1 MEQKLIT
8 ESEAAHPADSASGT
22 GAVPAGG
29 ASTRARAHGRAHES
43 NAGSE
48 KRVPATYG
56 DDRSGLVAR
65 LVTEL
70 TPPEPWTHQ
79 PASLAAMWRYAR
91 RGGWTGPTGPARVA
105 GVWWCRLVTIPV
117 CVVTHYTA
125 WLVARPSR
133 ALTAALVALLL
144 WLAVTR

>member
-1 MEQKLIT
+1 MTIT
-8 ESEAAHPADSASGT
+8 QSDTADPADPALGT
-22 GAVPAGG
+22 AAEVAAGG
-29 ASTRARAHGRAHES
+29 STRGRARPRARES
-43 NAGSE
+43 STGLGDLP
-48 KRVPATYG
+48 PAT
-56 DDRSGLVAR
+56 DSDRRPGLVAR

-70 TPPEPWTHQ
+70 TPPEPWTQQ

-144 WLAVTR
+144 WLAVRS